1 MARTKSMASI
11 DTEIVK
17 VQEQLERLQARY
29 DKTTEKLEQLQE
41 QKKKLQADRIME
53 AYLASGKSFDEL
65 MTFLKP

>member
-41 QKKKLQADRIME
+41 QKKKLQADQIME

>member
-1 MARTKSMASI
+1 MARTKSMTSI
-11 DTEIVK
+11 DAEIVK

-29 DKTTEKLEQLQE
+29 DKTAEKLEQLQE
-41 QKKKLQADRIME
+41 QKKKLQADQIME